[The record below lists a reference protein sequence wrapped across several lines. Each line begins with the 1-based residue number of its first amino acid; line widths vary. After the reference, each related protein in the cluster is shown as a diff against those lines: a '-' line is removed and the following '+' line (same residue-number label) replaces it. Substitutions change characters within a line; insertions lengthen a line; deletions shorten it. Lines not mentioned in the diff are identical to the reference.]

1 MITSN
6 IEEQTDNIDTL
17 VVKSL
22 ENNLAIIRFDIDRRV
37 AYVNEIFA
45 KTMGYTKNEMIN
57 MHHRELCFP
66 EFANSND
73 YQKFWSD
80 FFSGKSYQDKIE
92 RMDKQGN
99 RIWLEATYMP
109 VVDSAGNVIGVS
121 KVATDIT
128 SRQNT
133 VTSVVQELQTMAENL
148 NVRAETGIERSD
160 EIVANI
166 DKIVEVYVDNN
177 KTLGNLQ
184 KQTES
189 IQGIVQTIRGIAS
202 QTNLLALNAA
212 IEAARAGEHGRGFN
226 VVAQE
231 VRKLSSRVEESIIEI
246 RQNID
251 SITTEMKTITAGT
264 ASVEESV
271 GNAQQ
276 QMQVATEIFKAISSA
291 AEKLDNQAREVKNI
305 I

>member
-1 MITSN
+1 MITSK
-6 IEEQTDNIDTL
+6 IEEQTENIDAL
-17 VVKSL
+17 VVNSL
-22 ENNLAIIRFDIDRRV
+22 EQNLAIIRFDFDRRV
-37 AYVNEIFA
+37 AYVNDIFA

-57 MHHRELCFP
+57 MHHKELCFP
-66 EFANSND
+66 EFANSSD
-73 YQKFWSD
+73 YQQFWSD
-80 FFSGKSYQDKIE
+80 LFAGISYQDKIE
-92 RMDKQGN
+92 RKDKDGN

-109 VVDSAGNVIGVS
+109 VSDQDGNVVGVS

-133 VTSVVQELQTMAENL
+133 VTSVVQELQTMAEDL
-148 NVRAETGIERSD
+148 NSRAETGIERSD

-166 DKIVEVYVDNN
+166 DKVVEIYVDNN

-226 VVAQE
+226 VLH
-231 VRKLSSRVEESIIEI
+231 RKYGSCHHVLKNLSLKSATTLSR
-246 RQNID
+246 
-251 SITTEMKTITAGT
+251 
-264 ASVEESV
+264 
-271 GNAQQ
+271 
-276 QMQVATEIFKAISSA
+276 
-291 AEKLDNQAREVKNI
+291 
-305 I
+305 

>member
-1 MITSN
+1 MMTSN
-6 IEEQTDNIDTL
+6 PEEQTENIDKL
-17 VVKSL
+17 VVRSL
-22 ENNLAIIRFDIDRRV
+22 EQNLAIIRFDLDRRV

-45 KTMGYTKNEMIN
+45 KTMGYTKNEMLA
-57 MHHRELCFP
+57 MHHKELCFP
-66 EFANSND
+66 EFANSSD
-73 YQKFWSD
+73 YQQFWSD
-80 FFSGKSYQDKIE
+80 LFSGKSYQDKIE
-92 RMDKQGN
+92 RMDKNGN

-109 VVDSAGNVIGVS
+109 VEDQEGNVIGVS

-148 NVRAETGIERSD
+148 NVRAESGIKRSD

-166 DKIVEVYVDNN
+166 NKVVEVYVDNN
-177 KTLGNLQ
+177 KTLGKLQ

-189 IQGIVQTIRGIAS
+189 TQGIVQTIRGIAS
-202 QTNLLALNAA
+202 QTNMLALNAA

-246 RQNID
+246 RHNIE
-251 SITTEMKTITAGT
+251 SITTEMKNITAGT
-264 ASVEESV
+264 ASVQESV
-271 GNAQQ
+271 ENAQQ
-276 QMQVATEIFKAISSA
+276 QMQVATDAFKDISSA